1 MARRPRSN
9 SNQDNTN
16 LSKEQVYQ
24 VLEFADKIYNPA
36 YYQNEFG
43 LYNPYTLNQNLKELN
58 NDAKVPTY
66 EKILKAFETIQDS
79 EDILQ
84 SYSEWMKWTEAVYA
98 KTLNYFSNI
107 LSFDLRYNCKNAE
120 KSSNYQ
126 SKEYKQDI
134 KIVHKWLDSFDYKRY
149 FKQMVDEMLKSNIV
163 YTWLRDNNSEE
174 YPQRALQILPQKH
187 CIITGNSSVCPLFD
201 FNMGYFLNPSTSL
214 DLYPEV
220 FKDYY
225 NEVFKSEGYDKYY
238 PSNPFSKR
246 DGTYSYFHQTSV
258 KDGAFCFIFNDGN
271 FNNVPPFAYLLRS
284 TILNPE
290 IEELQRNKDIASAY
304 ALLVGELRIFDGAKS
319 GEKPNQW
326 AISPEMVGAF
336 LSKVQ
341 SGLRKNVRPVA
352 MPTEETKYMQFVDS
366 SPLMSTYKYSESA
379 AQGASASTLIYSAS
393 KPNQEELRV
402 MVQTD
407 YNLMKNLY
415 YQFNSFMN
423 YFINKKTRKYK
434 FNFEFTGMN
443 YTFYRKEQADLAMKF
458 ADKGFVFNS
467 SYYASIL
474 GLKPQEFDRMLAEG
488 HSGDMINNLSM
499 LINMNTMS
507 SSGRPQKDSNDLS
520 QSGNVSQEY
529 GNYDK
534 GL

>member
-1 MARRPRSN
+1 MIPIQVMSRNKAIRYSHSDHPKTLLISIRDKGRHIPYFVKDNLIIHYFDFDDVEEGSPNGFPISDFQAKRIAEVVN
-9 SNQDNTN
+9 SNKD
-16 LSKEQVYQ
+16 V
-24 VLEFADKIYNPA
+24 
-36 YYQNEFG
+36 
-43 LYNPYTLNQNLKELN
+43 
-58 NDAKVPTY
+58 
-66 EKILKAFETIQDS
+66 EKIVVHCEAGVSRSAGVAAAIGMAINGDDS
-79 EDILQ
+79 
-84 SYSEWMKWTEAVYA
+84 
-98 KTLNYFSNI
+98 
-107 LSFDLRYNCKNAE
+107 
-120 KSSNYQ
+120 
-126 SKEYKQDI
+126 
-134 KIVHKWLDSFDYKRY
+134 
-149 FKQMVDEMLKSNIV
+149 
-163 YTWLRDNNSEE
+163 
-174 YPQRALQILPQKH
+174 
-187 CIITGNSSVCPLFD
+187 
-201 FNMGYFLNPSTSL
+201 
-214 DLYPEV
+214 
-220 FKDYY
+220 
-225 NEVFKSEGYDKYY
+225 
-238 PSNPFSKR
+238 
-246 DGTYSYFHQTSV
+246 
-258 KDGAFCFIFNDGN
+258 FIFNDGN
-271 FNNVPPFAYLLRS
+271 FNNVPPFSYLLRS

-379 AQGASASTLIYSAS
+379 AQGASASTLIYSTS

-407 YNLMKNLY
+407 YNMMKNLY

-443 YTFYRKEQADLAMKF
+443 YTFYRKEQADLAIKF

-474 GLKPQEFDRMLAEG
+474 GLKPQEFDRMLTEG
-488 HSGDMINNLSM
+488 HFGNMVENLSM

-520 QSGNVSQEY
+520 HSGNVSQEY

>member
-9 SNQDNTN
+9 SNQDNIN

-24 VLEFADKIYNPA
+24 VLEFANKIYNPA

-58 NDAKVPTY
+58 NNAKVPTY
-66 EKILKAFETIQDS
+66 EKILKAFEAIQDS

-120 KSSNYQ
+120 KSSDYQ

-201 FNMGYFLNPSTSL
+201 FNMGYFLNSTTSL
-214 DLYPEV
+214 DLYPEI

-238 PSNPFSKR
+238 PSNSFSKR

-341 SGLRKNVRPVA
+341 SGLRKNVKPVA

-379 AQGASASTLIYSAS
+379 AQGASASTLIYSTD

-407 YNLMKNLY
+407 YNIMKNLY

-488 HSGDMINNLSM
+488 HSGNMIDNLSM

-507 SSGRPQKDSNDLS
+507 SSGRPKKDSNDLS